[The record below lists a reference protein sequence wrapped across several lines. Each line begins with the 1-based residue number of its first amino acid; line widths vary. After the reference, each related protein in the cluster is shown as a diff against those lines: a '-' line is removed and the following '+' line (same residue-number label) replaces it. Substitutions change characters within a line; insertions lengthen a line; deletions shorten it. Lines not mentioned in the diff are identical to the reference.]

1 MADDIKHLRAQVEA
15 QSCVIQHLLV
25 ACMRH
30 GIIDSHVLAEECR
43 TRRDS
48 PTSIAAEPGAGRLL
62 LMELEAWAK
71 LIIDQ
76 HLADA
81 GPQGD

>member
-1 MADDIKHLRAQVEA
+1 MEDDLKQLRAQVEA
-15 QSCVIQHLLV
+15 QSCVITHLLV

-30 GIIDSHVLAEECR
+30 GIVAPHALADECR
-43 TRRDS
+43 ERRAS
-48 PTSIAAEPGAGRLL
+48 PTSIAADPRAGRLL
-62 LMELEAWAK
+62 LTELDSWAQ

-81 GPQGD
+81 ELQDG